1 MVHTDGGWYYDGD
14 DCILIHVS
22 LLFIVV
28 NRALFWSVT
37 QTSPPPIS
45 LVCQSQFLQNNM
57 NTLMSSIF
65 QLICSQVQV
74 GEKTNFPLT
83 KMELACQ
90 EVSCLYSLYFPAN
103 NELWPQ
109 YRLPEVRYYKG
120 SFILDSEHELTGVQ
134 QFRRPRWVLQ
144 LYLLIFIFSEMFQPL
159 QAVLELPGK
168 WVGRGLSCGSA
179 GCPPPDQSDLHRWQ
193 KTTSG
198 PQVEALSSSSTQGL
212 A

>member
-37 QTSPPPIS
+37 QTSPPLIS

-74 GEKTNFPLT
+74 GEKTDFPLT

-90 EVSCLYSLYFPAN
+90 EVSYLYSLYFPAN

-134 QFRRPRWVLQ
+134 QFRRPRWVLH
-144 LYLLIFIFSEMFQPL
+144 LYLHL
-159 QAVLELPGK
+159 QLNHNGSNHCRPFWNYQENESAEACPAVLPGARHLTSLTYT
-168 WVGRGLSCGSA
+168 GDRRRH
-179 GCPPPDQSDLHRWQ
+179 PDLRLRLYEVLQH
-193 KTTSG
+193 K
-198 PQVEALSSSSTQGL
+198 A
-212 A
+212 